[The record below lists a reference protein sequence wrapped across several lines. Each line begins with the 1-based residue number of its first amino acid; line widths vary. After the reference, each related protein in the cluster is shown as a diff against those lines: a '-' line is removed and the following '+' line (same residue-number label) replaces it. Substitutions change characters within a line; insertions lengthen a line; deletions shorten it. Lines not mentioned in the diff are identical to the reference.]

1 MYVAYADF
9 NELFPSGRR
18 KSAANETAAINFI
31 QVFTIFHAVVIAYKA
46 LFLFV
51 SCVCNAYKALF
62 SFTSC
67 VCNAYKVLFSFA
79 SCVCN
84 AYKALFSFTLCVCNA
99 YKALFS
105 FTSCVCNAYKTLFL
119 FASCVCNI
127 LFLYNF
133 EPLIVRKIMRSYSDD
148 LQHKGAM
155 STKTVFE
162 KIVKIQ
168 RLYVHYVDVRH
179 LCF

>member
-51 SCVCNAYKALF
+51 S
-62 SFTSC
+62 
-67 VCNAYKVLFSFA
+67 
-79 SCVCN
+79 
-84 AYKALFSFTLCVCNA
+84 CVCNA